1 LFRTTLF
8 DDDDDDTDQHS
19 LQEQLSEP
27 TSDTSADEDEV
38 VHEQVQLSLSNCQSS
53 DLGKKCNLTKIDMG

>member
-1 LFRTTLF
+1 MKKINI
-8 DDDDDDTDQHS
+8 S
-19 LQEQLSEP
+19 MQEQLNEP

-38 VHEQVQLSLSNCQSS
+38 VHEQVHLSLSSQSS